1 MNLYLT
7 DDQGW
12 RLQIDSLPLLTQVG
26 AWRPKREGKWGNT
39 TAPDSTELKNY
50 GGFYTHD
57 DIRELVKYAADRF
70 VNILPEID
78 VPGHSMAALAAYPEL
93 SCTPG
98 TYSVNVGEKFMDWH
112 GGGKF
117 TALID
122 NTLCPANEK
131 VYPFLDKVFTEV
143 AELFPFEYIHM
154 GGDEAAKNFWQ
165 QSDSIKALM
174 DSSGLKTME
183 EVQSYFTKRVQDII
197 HAKGKKLIGWDEIL
211 EGGLPGDAAVM
222 SWRGLKG
229 GIAAANAGHK
239 VVMSPNDFV
248 YLDLMQGDPIIEPRV
263 YSSVRFNQSYKFD
276 PLPEGID
283 PNMILGGQANL
294 WTEKITQMRAAQYM
308 LWPRGLAVA
317 ESLWS
322 PKSKKNWITFIQKT
336 ENEFQRMDVRNTKYS
351 RSMYEPIFTIL
362 KDKENIKVKMDT
374 EIPNLKIY
382 YSFDETNPDEFYPE
396 YKSPLTM
403 PPDAA
408 TLKVIT
414 YCDGKVVGRQINM
427 PIEEMKKRVEKK

>member
-1 MNLYLT
+1 
-7 DDQGW
+7 
-12 RLQIDSLPLLTQVG
+12 
-26 AWRPKREGKWGNT
+26 
-39 TAPDSTELKNY
+39 
-50 GGFYTHD
+50 
-57 DIRELVKYAADRF
+57 
-70 VNILPEID
+70 
-78 VPGHSMAALAAYPEL
+78 
-93 SCTPG
+93 
-98 TYSVNVGEKFMDWH
+98 
-112 GGGKF
+112 
-117 TALID
+117 
-122 NTLCPANEK
+122 
-131 VYPFLDKVFTEV
+131 
-143 AELFPFEYIHM
+143 
-154 GGDEAAKNFWQ
+154 
-165 QSDSIKALM
+165 
-174 DSSGLKTME
+174 
-183 EVQSYFTKRVQDII
+183 
-197 HAKGKKLIGWDEIL
+197 
-211 EGGLPGDAAVM
+211 
-222 SWRGLKG
+222 
-229 GIAAANAGHK
+229 
-239 VVMSPNDFV
+239 
-248 YLDLMQGDPIIEPRV
+248 MQGDPIIEPRV

-396 YKSPLTM
+396 YKNTLTM

-414 YCDGKVVGRQINM
+414 YRDGKVVGRQINM